1 MSDNEEYGV
10 GARGKRFDPG
20 EGPQLLAQL
29 QATGGTQ
36 VFGSDGERVGALKEV
51 GDANFVV
58 DRGALRGEVCV
69 LVDRIREVTSDG
81 RIVLDVPADR
91 VDETGRAKRIA
102 SRGG

>member
-1 MSDNEEYGV
+1 MSGNEEYGV

-29 QATGGTQ
+29 RATGGTQ
-36 VFGSDGERVGALKEV
+36 VFGSDGEKVGELKEV
-51 GDANFVV
+51 GDASFVV

-69 LVDRIREVTSDG
+69 LVERVGEVTGDG

-91 VDETGRAKRIA
+91 VDETG
-102 SRGG
+102 

>member
-1 MSDNEEYGV
+1 M
-10 GARGKRFDPG
+10 
-20 EGPQLLAQL
+20 
-29 QATGGTQ
+29 
-36 VFGSDGERVGALKEV
+36 FGSDGERVGALKEV

-102 SRGG
+102 SRGRMILNPGSARIFKDVTRTGNHR